1 MNCQRFEQVVSELA
15 RGQMMEADV
24 RAEALAHNDQC
35 ENCATR
41 LADEEKLSRGLQF
54 LAADMESLAA
64 PDGVELKLREAFRQ
78 RHGAVPVAA
87 NSANASTSRYWLV
100 AVAATLLVVMGVLGM
115 WLRSGEPEKNVAD
128 NTQQKQVEAP
138 AGPSGVTSPTGPI
151 EATPQKTETQADNRA
166 VKRQTPKPN
175 RRPSVTRRA
184 PETQMANH
192 ASTEI
197 ATDFMPLGDA
207 NALVLQEGGQ
217 IIRVKLPRS
226 TLVRFGF
233 PVNMDRYNEN
243 VKADVIVGVDGLA
256 RAIRFVQ

>member
-1 MNCQRFEQVVSELA
+1 MNCQRFEQVVSDLA

-24 RAEALAHNDQC
+24 RAEALAHSEQC
-35 ENCATR
+35 EHCSVR
-41 LADEEKLSRGLQF
+41 LADEERLTRGLQF
-54 LAADMESLAA
+54 LAADIESFAA
-64 PDGVELKLREAFRQ
+64 PAGVELKLREAFRQ
-78 RHGAVPVAA
+78 RHAVVPVAA
-87 NSANASTSRYWLV
+87 HSSRSRYWLV
-100 AVAATLLVVMGVLGM
+100 AVAAALLVVMSVTVM
-115 WLRSGEPEKNVAD
+115 WLSSNSPESNVAE
-128 NTQQKQVEAP
+128 NPAPKQVEMP
-138 AGPSGVTSPTGPI
+138 SGPSGPI
-151 EATPQKTETQADNRA
+151 EPGPQKAQENAENRTEKIAPQ
-166 VKRQTPKPN
+166 RQSPK
-175 RRPSVTRRA
+175 STRRTTRRV

-192 ASTEI
+192 ASNEI

-207 NALVLQEGGQ
+207 NTLVLQDGGQ